1 MQFGSFNY
9 YKIKFFLDVLQTP
22 AERLAYLKKL
32 RKDVE
37 KIITC
42 FSSHK
47 AVPLRM
53 YADDRVNLPDGCKEL
68 STFIQNIVQ
77 TQSPFPNDTRMPSNE
92 IIKELVKKETLQYEK
107 LLNVIDSEVE
117 HIIKTGEPVGR
128 EINHVVKKKVE
139 KVSRQIENKQVFQEL
154 NPDKIT
160 NLLIEIDRKTEEDHI
175 KKEELNLSDEKL
187 RMVVELLIKEGFITK
202 DKLNLTEEFV
212 KKFSTPSVP
221 QHKNVSNG

>member
-1 MQFGSFNY
+1 MQFGSYNY

-37 KIITC
+37 RIIDC

-53 YADDRVNLPDGCKEL
+53 YADERVNLPDGCPEL
-68 STFIQNIVQ
+68 TQFLQNAIQS
-77 TQSPFPNDTRMPSNE
+77 QSPFPNDKRMPSNE
-92 IIKELVKKETLQYEK
+92 ILKELVKKETLQYEK
-107 LLNVIDSEVE
+107 LLMVIDSEVD

-128 EINHVVKKKVE
+128 EINKEVKSKVE
-139 KVSRQIENKQVFQEL
+139 KEDLPIENKQVYQEL

-160 NLLIEIDRKTEEDHI
+160 KLLIEIDKQT
-175 KKEELNLSDEKL
+175 EELNNVREELNISEDMLKF
-187 RMVVELLIKEGFITK
+187 VVELLIKEGFIK
-202 DKLNLTEEFV
+202 NDKLNSTSNFV
-212 KKFSTPSVP
+212 KKYSTP
-221 QHKNVSNG
+221 QKQKHKNVSNG